1 MQCFVPILTRVS
13 CAIFLSVTA
22 VTARVGAVGARLWAA
37 FKGLEELSE
46 VFLTYC
52 VVIGTVSVSF
62 LLRFLFH

>member
-13 CAIFLSVTA
+13 RAIFLLVTA

-37 FKGLEELSE
+37 FKGLEQLSG

-52 VVIGTVSVSF
+52 GVIGTVRVYF